1 MECAV
6 IYKYK
11 KKDAGIVLKIIIN
24 FKKDQIVSSKI
35 KSWIY
40 LVSYPFICFFTLIVF
55 FLLVDFQQ
63 KNYVTIVYDSL
74 VQIYLV
80 WKLCYH
86 SESLL
91 YSTHRNS
98 SILKVVNEMN
108 KMDFPPDERRPP
120 TRLV

>member
-6 IYKYK
+6 ISKYK

-24 FKKDQIVSSKI
+24 FKKDQIVS
-35 KSWIY
+35 
-40 LVSYPFICFFTLIVF
+40 FFF

-74 VQIYLV
+74 VQIFLV

-98 SILKVVNEMN
+98 SFLKVVNEMN